1 MPKKPAEP
9 EIITSAD
16 LLHPR
21 GQNYWLN
28 DEMFGTDE
36 TTGLLSPGFSVQ
48 EVANCF
54 FGVKPDWLRWRMRW
68 DRAAEAKGNQPLI
81 ALDGKPLEFKRRNP
95 EDPKSG
101 RYYTLADI
109 ERLAHA
115 LARAG
120 YISGTDLA
128 HVVLMVRTCAR
139 LHGAA

>member
-9 EIITSAD
+9 EVISSVD

-21 GQNYWLN
+21 GKQFWLK
-28 DEMFGTDE
+28 DSMFRTDE
-36 TTGLLSPGFSVQ
+36 KTGLLEPSFSVQ
-48 EVANCF
+48 EVARCF
-54 FGVKPDWLRWRMRW
+54 LGVKPDWLRWRMRS
-68 DRAAEAKGNQPLI
+68 DRTAESHGQPPLLS
-81 ALDGKPLEFKRRNP
+81 LDGKSLEFKRRNP

-109 ERLAHA
+109 ERVAHA
-115 LARAG
+115 LCQGG

-139 LHGAA
+139 LHGIQ